1 MTTFSAQVKDWTE
14 KAKRNQ
20 ELVFKQAV
28 QHLADAI
35 LLTKHKGGNMPIDTG
50 NLRRSLL
57 ASTSSMPQMTGGT
70 DFAANE
76 GQITATIAG
85 AKITDSIYL
94 GFQASY
100 ALRMNYGFVGT
111 DSLGRTYNQSGNL
124 FVDLA
129 AHRWQEFIDQAAK
142 EIGSD

>member
-35 LLTKHKGGNMPIDTG
+35 LLTKDKGGNMPHETG
-50 NLRRSLL
+50 NLKRSLL
-57 ASTSSMPQMTGGT
+57 ASTSSMPQVITEKKE
-70 DFAANE
+70 FPENE

-94 GFQASY
+94 GFQAAY
-100 ALRMNYGFVGT
+100 AARMNYGFVGT
-111 DSLGRTYNQSGNL
+111 DSIGRTYNQSGNL

-129 AHRWQEFIDQAAK
+129 AQRWQEFIDQAAK
-142 EIGSD
+142 EIGQ